1 MKKEDI
7 HFIDWPRILFGEA
20 PPNFYIEIL
29 IRAAFVYLLL
39 VVSMRMMGLRMAL
52 KLSRNEM
59 AAMISLA
66 AAIGIPILDASR
78 GLLPAVV
85 IAIVVV
91 FTQRLVSYWAA
102 RNERFEGITQDI
114 YAPLVINS
122 VMQLDVMRDSRI
134 TRELLLAKLRAEGI
148 VHLGHVKRLYI
159 EANGAFTLVCNAEPE
174 PGLSVL
180 PDWDDEFKAEQSLAE
195 NCFVCRHCGN
205 PAPADRAGAEG
216 ECTNCGCQDWVPAL
230 A

>member
-1 MKKEDI
+1 MKKEEI
-7 HFIDWPRILFGEA
+7 HLIDWPRILFGEV
-20 PPNFYIEIL
+20 PPTFYLEIL

-39 VVSMRMMGLRMAL
+39 VASMRMMGLRMSL

-85 IAIVVV
+85 IAAVVV

-102 RNERFEGITQDI
+102 SNEQFEGISQDI
-114 YAPLVINS
+114 FAPLVENS
-122 VMQLDVMRDSRI
+122 VMQLDIMRDSRI
-134 TRELLLAKLRAEGI
+134 TRELLFAQLRSSG
-148 VHLGHVKRLYI
+148 VTHLGYVKRLYI
-159 EANGAFTLVCNAEPE
+159 EANGAFTLVKNTEPQ

-180 PDWDDEFKAEQSLAE
+180 PDWDDDFKAEQQLAE
-195 NCFVCRHCGN
+195 DKQVCNHCGN
-205 PAPADRAGAEG
+205 PKPTDISGDDSCA
-216 ECTNCGCQDWVPAL
+216 NCGYQDWVPAL